1 MNMGWFEI
9 LKVDIDFDKDTQGF
23 GSYSMQMDEDVNMR
37 EIHNKI
43 ERGDVVGMK
52 DFLKEKI
59 SINHQAAYDYLKQRL
74 GREPKDRELMQFITR
89 VIMHE
94 GTHAGMAE
102 EQMAFADH
110 QSEYGAMTGQFPQD
124 TYLRLKNYIQ
134 HPATAQQYLPAFLA
148 HMMGLKDS
156 GRHDYDNT
164 RRVKDML
171 VFIDSMVDNLPKKE
185 KELAREKLAR
195 MEVLARKDKS
205 KKDIRDVD
213 IRDINALVSRYGMKN
228 GHFLV
233 KLARSVNEEEVEFT
247 DEELKMVG
255 AVTTASSPA
264 MFNKVVRGR
273 KKRRRKQ

>member
-1 MNMGWFEI
+1 MKWFEL
-9 LKVDIDFDKDTQGF
+9 LKVDIDFDKDERGF
-23 GSYSMQMDEDVNMR
+23 GAYSMQMDPDADISDIARKV
-37 EIHNKI
+37 
-43 ERGDVVGMK
+43 ERGDTVGIK
-52 DFLKEKI
+52 DFMKEKI
-59 SINHQAAYDYLKQRL
+59 TINHQAAYDYLKQRL
-74 GREPKDRELMQFITR
+74 GREPKDQELIQYITR
-89 VIMHE
+89 IIMHE

-102 EQMAFADH
+102 EQMAFAEH

-124 TYLRLKNYIQ
+124 TYLRLKNYIH
-134 HPATAQQYLPAFLA
+134 HPATAQQYLPPFLA
-148 HMMGLKDS
+148 HMIGLKDS
-156 GRHDYDNT
+156 GMHEFENT
-164 RRVKDML
+164 RKIKNIL
-171 VFIDSMVDNLPKKE
+171 VFIDNMVDNLPKKE
-185 KELAREKLAR
+185 KELAREKLSR

-213 IRDINALVSRYGMKN
+213 IRDINALVSRYGSKH

-233 KLARSVNEEEVEFT
+233 KLARSVNEEKGIEFT